1 MEFEGVELILRLE
14 DEFSINISDDEAMA
28 ARTVGEV
35 CDLVM
40 EKLRTDSSRSSN
52 MALFRTR
59 RAVVDAL
66 EMPRR
71 SVWPSTWLEPLLP
84 RSTRIER
91 WKQIGDHVGMQF
103 PGLRHSDR
111 WRDGFILLSMLLAT
125 LLVLVLWWS
134 LYTLGWLPGA
144 LRWLFLAPASAA
156 WFVLASRINHHL
168 VQGAPRL
175 AREIP
180 CKTAGE
186 LAEAV
191 LALNYEAFYGAAGNA
206 PSRSAIWLRIVE
218 IFCDELRIGP
228 EDVYPDS
235 RIVEDLGVS

>member
-14 DEFSINISDDEAMA
+14 DEFSINISDDEAMT

-40 EKLRTDSSRSSN
+40 EKLRTDSSRASN

-84 RSTRIER
+84 RPTRIER
-91 WKQIGDHVGMQF
+91 WKQIEDHLGAQF
-103 PGLRHSDR
+103 PGLIHSNR

-134 LYTLGWLPGA
+134 LFTLGWLTGV
-144 LRWLFLAPASAA
+144 LKWLFLAPGSAA

-168 VQGAPRL
+168 LTGTPRL

-180 CKTAGE
+180 FKTAGE

-191 LALNYEAFYGAAGNA
+191 LALNYEAFESAAS
-206 PSRSAIWLRIVE
+206 PPLSKKAIWLRIVE
-218 IFCDELRIGP
+218 ILCDELQIGP

-235 RIVEDLGVS
+235 RIAEDLGVT